1 MRRWFDKRLKL
12 KLVDILDNG
21 SLKPALIIGNGI
33 NRYNSISSDGNN
45 SWDKML
51 LELWEKHSKSASQ
64 MSAPEGISLTEFYD
78 ALDLTKNSEE
88 INLQKEFCGLMSN
101 WTSKEHHIAI
111 STWAQSKNVP
121 ILTTNFEETLS
132 SNLSEDIKHFNSKS
146 FTDFYPWGSYF
157 SDHQVEDPA
166 NEFAIWHINGIQRY
180 NRSIRL
186 GLSHYMGSVERARR
200 LIHKGNES
208 RLFSGKNVNEWSGY
222 QSWLHVVFNND
233 LVFIGL
239 GLDTTEVFLRWLL
252 IERAK
257 YFNQFPNR
265 RKAAYFIHA
274 NTNALSTGQVLFLNS
289 VGVQV
294 VHESSYDEIY
304 QTPWRAN

>member
-1 MRRWFDKRLKL
+1 M
-12 KLVDILDNG
+12 KLVDILNDEN
-21 SLKPALIIGNGI
+21 LKPALVIGNGI
-33 NRYNSISSDGNN
+33 NRYNSTKADGNN

-51 LELWEKHSKSASQ
+51 LELWEKHSMSSEQ

-78 ALDLTKNSEE
+78 ALDLTKRSDE
-88 INLQKEFCGLMSN
+88 INLQKEFCELMSS
-101 WTSKEHHIAI
+101 WAPREHHVSI
-111 STWAQSKNVP
+111 SKWAQIKGVP

-132 SNLSEDIKHFNSKS
+132 SNITSDITHFDSKS
-146 FTDFYPWGSYF
+146 FTDFYPWQSYF
-157 SDHQVEDPA
+157 SDHEVHDPA

-180 NRSIRL
+180 SRSIRL

-200 LIHKGNES
+200 LIHKGNEA
-208 RLFSGKNVNEWSGY
+208 RLFSGKNVDEWSGY

-233 LVFIGL
+233 LVFVGL

-257 YFNQFPNR
+257 YFNQFPQR
-265 RKAAYFIHA
+265 RKRAYFVHA
-274 NTNALSTGQVLFLNS
+274 NEKSLSTGQELFLNS

-294 VHESSYDEIY
+294 VHEASYDELY
-304 QTPWRAN
+304 STPWALS

>member
-1 MRRWFDKRLKL
+1 MKL
-12 KLVDILDNG
+12 IDILNDE
-21 SLKPALIIGNGI
+21 SLKPALVIGNGI
-33 NRYNSISSDGNN
+33 NRYNATRADGNN
-45 SWDKML
+45 SWDGML
-51 LELWEKHSKSASQ
+51 LELWHKHSRSAQ
-64 MSAPEGISLTEFYD
+64 QVSAPQGISLTEFYD
-78 ALDLTKNSEE
+78 ALDLTKSSDE
-88 INLQKEFCGLMSN
+88 INLQKEFCGLMRS
-101 WTSKEHHIAI
+101 WTPKEHHVVI
-111 STWAQSKNVP
+111 SKWAQNHGVP

-132 SNLSEDIKHFNSKS
+132 SNIASDITHFDSKS

-157 SDHQVEDPA
+157 SDHKVRDPA
-166 NEFAIWHINGIQRY
+166 NEFAIWHINGMQRY
-180 NRSIRL
+180 SRSIRL

-208 RLFSGKNVNEWSGY
+208 RLFSGKNVDEWSGY

-257 YFNQFPNR
+257 YFNQFHQR
-265 RKAAYFIHA
+265 RKRAYFVHA
-274 NTNALSTGQVLFLNS
+274 NDEPLPTGQELFLNS

-294 VHESSYDEIY
+294 VHESSYDKLY
-304 QTPWRAN
+304 STPWALS

>member
-1 MRRWFDKRLKL
+1 L
-12 KLVDILDNG
+12 KLVDLLHDEKIR
-21 SLKPALIIGNGI
+21 PALVIGNGI
-33 NRYNSISSDGNN
+33 NRYNSAIADGNN

-51 LELWEKHSKSASQ
+51 LELWGKHSKSASQ
-64 MSAPEGISLTEFYD
+64 MSAPKGISLTEFYD
-78 ALDLTKNSEE
+78 ALDLTKSSDE

-101 WTSKEHHIAI
+101 WKPKDHHVAI
-111 STWAQSKNVP
+111 SSWAQSNNAP

-132 SNLSEDIKHFNSKS
+132 SNITTDITHFNSKS
-146 FTDFYPWGSYF
+146 FTDFYPWESYF
-157 SDHQVEDPA
+157 SDHRVHNPA
-166 NEFAIWHINGIQRY
+166 NEFAIWHINGMQRY

-208 RLFSGKNVNEWSGY
+208 RLFSGKNIDEWSGY

-233 LVFIGL
+233 LVFIGI

-257 YFNQFPNR
+257 YFNKFPHR
-265 RKAAYFIHA
+265 RKAAYFAHA
-274 NTNALSTGQVLFLNS
+274 GTNELSTGQTLFLNS
-289 VGVQV
+289 VGVKI
-294 VHESSYDEIY
+294 VHESSYDELY
-304 QTPWRAN
+304 HSPWVLS